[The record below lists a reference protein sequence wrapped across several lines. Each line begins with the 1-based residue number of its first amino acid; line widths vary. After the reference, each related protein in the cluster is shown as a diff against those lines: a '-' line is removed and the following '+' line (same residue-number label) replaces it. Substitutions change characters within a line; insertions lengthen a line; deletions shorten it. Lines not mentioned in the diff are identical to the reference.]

1 MYQGFDIEI
10 ANVMPLAI
18 QTGRFTSLFTAL
30 QPPTAQGVTG
40 NIVGDWTPIT
50 GLVNIPCDASPLRR
64 GMIEATEA
72 RELEEIIAKELKHVL
87 LSGWYPQLEQGIATG
102 WRCTIDGVEL
112 LMLGAESDS
121 QHTQTRVRIE
131 FVSVGG
137 VA

>member
-1 MYQGFDIEI
+1 
-10 ANVMPLAI
+10 
-18 QTGRFTSLFTAL
+18 
-30 QPPTAQGVTG
+30 
-40 NIVGDWTPIT
+40 
-50 GLVNIPCDASPLRR
+50 
-64 GMIEATEA
+64 MIEATEA